1 MLQKGKAMA
10 EKIYSIKIK
19 EAFSAK
25 CGCPICALRDLLEKD
40 ELERIL
46 GAAMMEPD
54 TRKETNRK
62 GFCKNHL
69 EKLFTSGNKL
79 PMALMLSTHLAELE
93 GKLFKGDGKKSAGAY
108 DDARKHCYLCSR
120 MSLFMG
126 RVLDNICY
134 LYSAEE
140 DFRRLLREQEYF
152 CKTHTARLL
161 EMAEKTLPKKER
173 IAFAA
178 DVIGCNRRYMDALKE
193 DLDWFCKKFDYRYA
207 KEDWKNS
214 KDAIERTVKYLS

>member
-1 MLQKGKAMA
+1 MLQKGKTMA

-19 EAFSAK
+19 EAFSEK
-25 CGCPICALRDLLEKD
+25 CGCPICSLRNLLEKD
-40 ELERIL
+40 EIERIL

-79 PMALMLSTHLAELE
+79 PMALMLTTHIDELS
-93 GKLFKGDGKKSAGAY
+93 GKLFKGDGKKAAGAY
-108 DDARKHCYLCSR
+108 DNARKSCYLCGR
-120 MSLFMG
+120 MNLFLS

-140 DFRRLLREQEYF
+140 DFRTLLAEQEYF
-152 CKTHTARLL
+152 CETHTARLL
-161 EMAEKTLPKKER
+161 EMAEKALPKKER
-173 IAFAA
+173 SAFAA
-178 DVIGCNRRYMDALKE
+178 AVVKCNKEYMEALKE

-214 KDAIERTVKYLS
+214 RDAIERAVKYLS

>member
-1 MLQKGKAMA
+1 MA

-19 EAFSAK
+19 EAFSER
-25 CGCPICALRDLLEKD
+25 CGCPICALRTLLEKD
-40 ELERIL
+40 EIERIL

-62 GFCKNHL
+62 GFCKTHL
-69 EKLFTSGNKL
+69 ERLFTAGNKL
-79 PMALMLSTHLAELE
+79 PMALMLSTHMAELE
-93 GKLFKGDGKKSAGAY
+93 GKLFKGKPAAAY
-108 DDARKHCYLCSR
+108 NDARRSCYLCGR
-120 MSLFMG
+120 MNLFMD

-140 DFRRLLREQEYF
+140 DFRKLLGEQQYF
-152 CKTHTARLL
+152 CETHTARLL
-161 EMAEKTLPKKER
+161 EMGDKTLPKKER
-173 IAFAA
+173 VAFSAA
-178 DVIGCNRRYMDALKE
+178 VVGVNKAYMEILKE

-214 KDAIERTVKYLS
+214 KDAIERAVKYLS

>member
-1 MLQKGKAMA
+1 MA

-19 EAFSAK
+19 EAFNKK
-25 CGCPICALRDLLEKD
+25 CGCPVCSLRNRLEAD
-40 ELERIL
+40 EIERIL

-62 GFCKNHL
+62 GFCKVHL
-69 EKLFTSGNKL
+69 EKLFNSGNKL

-93 GKLFKGDGKKSAGAY
+93 SKLFKGDGKKAAGAY
-108 DDARKHCYLCSR
+108 GDARKSCYLCSR
-120 MSLFMG
+120 MSLFLD

-140 DFRRLLREQEYF
+140 SFRTLLAEQEYF

-161 EMAEKTLPKKER
+161 EMGEKTLPKKER

-178 DVIGCNRRYMDALKE
+178 AVTGCNKKYMDTLKE

-214 KDAIERTVKYLS
+214 KDAIERCVKYLS